1 MPLLSFVAVAGLTAS
16 VAARSAAHVG
26 KKVELPLP
34 RITRSQPRV
43 QPHKRQSKQI
53 ITTEASK
60 SFAVNG
66 SAGAIPQVN
75 FDIGESYAGL
85 LPISDK
91 ANETSELYFW
101 FFPSENK
108 DADDEITIWLNG
120 GPGCSSLEGFLQ
132 ENGPIS
138 WQYGSGPGPVYNP
151 WNWANLTNMVWVEQ
165 PVGTGFTQGKPTATS
180 QEEIAAD
187 FLGFFKNFVK
197 TFGLENRKV
206 YITGESYAGRY
217 VPYIAD
223 AMLSANDSCYY
234 DVKGVMFYDPSIAPD
249 VLLDEIPSVPF
260 VDKWAGLFNLNE
272 TFMANIH
279 ERADACG
286 YTEYMEK
293 YLTFPP
299 PSKLPMPTK
308 DSQTPNCSIWND
320 IVNAVMLTNPCFDVY
335 AVATTCPLL
344 WDPLGFPG
352 SFDYLPPGTDIYFN
366 RTDVQKAIN
375 APIQP
380 WAECSSGVLDTD
392 TSPQSSY
399 EVIPRIID
407 ALDRTII
414 AHGELDFI
422 LLYNGTLMAIQNMT
436 WGGMQGFQKP
446 PTDDFYVPYHTD
458 MSQTSLSAKGV
469 MGKTITERKLTYV
482 QQALSGHMVPQYQP
496 SSAYR
501 QLEFLLGRVESL
513 TSRVGFT
520 TLPEVGQSNAT
531 SGGVVGRDLGVMKSE
546 FKRWL

>member
-1 MPLLSFVAVAGLTAS
+1 MYMLP
-16 VAARSAAHVG
+16 ARIFH
-26 KKVELPLP
+26 L
-34 RITRSQPRV
+34 
-43 QPHKRQSKQI
+43 I
-53 ITTEASK
+53 IA
-60 SFAVNG
+60 
-66 SAGAIPQVN
+66 Q
-75 FDIGESYAGL
+75 
-85 LPISDK
+85 
-91 ANETSELYFW
+91 
-101 FFPSENK
+101 
-108 DADDEITIWLNG
+108 G

-180 QEEIAAD
+180 QEEVAAE
-187 FLGFFKNFVK
+187 FLGFFKNFID
-197 TFGLENRKV
+197 TFGLQNRKV

-234 DVKGVMFYDPSIAPD
+234 DVKGIMFYDPSVADD
-249 VLLDEIPSVPF
+249 VLLEDIPSVPF

-272 TFMANIH
+272 TFMADIH
-279 ERADACG
+279 QRADECG
-286 YTEYMEK
+286 YTDYMET

-299 PSKLPMPTK
+299 TSKLPTPAK
-308 DSQTPNCSIWND
+308 NASTPNCSIWND
-320 IVNAVMLTNPCFDVY
+320 IFNAVLLTNPCFDVY

-380 WAECSSGVLDTD
+380 WAECSNGVLDTD
-392 TSPQSSY
+392 TSAQSSW
-399 EVIPRIID
+399 EVIPRVID
-407 ALDRTII
+407 GLDRTVI

-422 LLYNGTLMAIQNMT
+422 LLFNGTLMAIQNMT
-436 WGGMQGFQKP
+436 WGGVQGFQKP
-446 PTDDFYVPYHTD
+446 PTDDFYVPYHD
-458 MSQTSLSAKGV
+458 DLSLTSLSAKGV

-501 QLEFLLGRVESL
+501 QLEFLLGRIDSL
-513 TSRVGFT
+513 TSRLGFT
-520 TLPEVGQSNAT
+520 TLPAVEQSNAT
-531 SGGVVGRDLGVMKSE
+531 SIVGRDAGVMKNE
-546 FKRWL
+546 FKKWF